1 VFHDIAGLAK
11 AMGGK
16 AALARTLDRIFELP
30 PVVRGYGGKIIHE
43 MREMM
48 VMDFGQYAHGNQPI
62 QHMIYLYD
70 WTDEPWKA
78 QYWVREAMDRL
89 YKPTPDG
96 YCGDE
101 DNGQTSAWFVWSA
114 LGMYPVCP
122 ASGEYALGTPL
133 FEKAVISFPDEK
145 KLDILASG
153 VSSKCRYVRR
163 VAHDGKAV
171 QGSFVKFADLRNGGV
186 LTFEMGA
193 ARN

>member
-1 VFHDIAGLAK
+1 
-11 AMGGK
+11 
-16 AALARTLDRIFELP
+16 
-30 PVVRGYGGKIIHE
+30 
-43 MREMM
+43 MREMQ
-48 VMDFGQYAHGNQPI
+48 VAGFGQYAHGNQPI

-70 WTDEPWKA
+70 WTDEPHKT

-89 YKPTPDG
+89 YKPEPDG

-133 FEKAVISFPDEK
+133 FEKAAISFPDGK
-145 KLDILASG
+145 RLDVLASG

-163 VAHDGKAV
+163 VVHDGKTV
-171 QGSFVKFADLRNGGV
+171 QGCFVKFADLRSGGE
-186 LTFEMGA
+186 LTFEMCA
-193 ARN
+193 AGDSPL